1 VAKETYELYLRALQR
16 ASENIASNAIGCAST
31 AYCIWS
37 VCCFVLFV
45 TQSQSRSHGCEK
57 LWEKMVEIYF
67 CHGSGCGQLQGQ
79 AIHDGLDQ
87 ARTNVDDRMMPVRQ
101 CSRNCTMSWHEF

>member
-1 VAKETYELYLRALQR
+1 VQVQHIAFGVCVALFYLSPNLNLALMG
-16 ASENIASNAIGCAST
+16 AKNFC
-31 AYCIWS
+31 
-37 VCCFVLFV
+37 
-45 TQSQSRSHGCEK
+45 
-57 LWEKMVEIYF
+57 EKMVEIYF

-101 CSRNCTMSWHEF
+101 CSRNCTMSWREF